1 MQRKSEAKLKDVI
14 SVWTDFFLRKNLKI
28 NTYLPLNTSNGGPI
42 IEFEITSMI

>member
-14 SVWTDFFLRKNLKI
+14 SVFFLRKNLKI